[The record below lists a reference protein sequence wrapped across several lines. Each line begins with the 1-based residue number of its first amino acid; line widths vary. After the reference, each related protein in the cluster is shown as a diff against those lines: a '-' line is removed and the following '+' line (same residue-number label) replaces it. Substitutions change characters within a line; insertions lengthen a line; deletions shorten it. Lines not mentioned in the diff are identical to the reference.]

1 MKILAIGR
9 NYADHISE
17 LNNETPDAPVIF
29 LKPDTAILKDN
40 EAFYYPPYSQ
50 DVHHEIEIL
59 VKISK
64 IGKNIEERFA
74 HKYYQEIGLGVDFTA
89 RDVQTKLKAKGLPWE
104 LAKAFD
110 GSAPISNFV
119 DKEGFD
125 LKNLDFSLDVNNERK
140 QTGNTALM
148 LNTIDAIIAFVS
160 QYFTLK
166 VGDIIFTGTPAGVGP
181 VKIGDK
187 LVGKIQNTVFLDFE
201 VK

>member
-40 EAFYYPPYSQ
+40 EAFYYPPFSQ